1 MTVLWLRG
9 MWRETPRGLRVLWP
23 ALWGAGVLL
32 LGLGWWG
39 DQAGFWSSKPFV
51 TNVFSSLTAAF
62 FGIPLALI
70 VLQRLGVAQA
80 EAVEARAARR
90 LAATV
95 AEDLASAAPR
105 LHPGPLSE
113 LRRAEAELLKVE
125 RAAQEAI
132 RQWDST
138 QDEES
143 LRPLRELLAD
153 GTLDGALADFRS
165 AIRPGRQAIPAVA
178 EVSAHWSFLNTT
190 VRSRLLETGGTWLAA
205 PLAARIDGMVK
216 LVTADPYLDGWLRD
230 LDMAIRRFH
239 AASDLSTALRHLW
252 TQLEIGSELA
262 EAVGQ
267 LDVLTAQASR
277 ALTPSSEA

>member
-1 MTVLWLRG
+1 
-9 MWRETPRGLRVLWP
+9 MWRETPDGLRVLWLV
-23 ALWGAGVLL
+23 LWSAGVVL

-39 DQAGFWSSKPFV
+39 DEVGFWSSKPFI
-51 TNVFSSLTAAF
+51 TNVFSSLTAAL
-62 FGIPLALI
+62 FGVPIAL
-70 VLQRLGVAQA
+70 VVVQRLGVTQA

-95 AEDLASAAPR
+95 VEDLASAAPR
-105 LHPGPLSE
+105 LRPGPLSD
-113 LRRAEAELLKVE
+113 LRDAEAELGKVE

-143 LRPLRELLAD
+143 LRALRALVND
-153 GTLDGALADFRS
+153 GTLDKALADFRS
-165 AIRPGRQAIPAVA
+165 AIRPGRQAVPAVA

-205 PLAARIDGMVK
+205 PLAAQIDEMVK
-216 LVTADPYLDGWLRD
+216 LVTADPYMDGWLRD
-230 LDMAIRRFH
+230 LDMAIRRFQT
-239 AASDLSTALRHLW
+239 ASDLSTALRQLW

-262 EAVGQ
+262 EA
-267 LDVLTAQASR
+267 LSHLSDLTAQASGV
-277 ALTPSSEA
+277 LTSS